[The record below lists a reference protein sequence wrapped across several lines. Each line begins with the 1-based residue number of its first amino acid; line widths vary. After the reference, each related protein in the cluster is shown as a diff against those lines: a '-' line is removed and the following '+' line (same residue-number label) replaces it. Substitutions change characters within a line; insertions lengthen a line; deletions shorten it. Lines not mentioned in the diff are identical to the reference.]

1 MNTML
6 HFFHDLEGKGFF
18 WKKTLSWKKWN
29 RVALERVR
37 ADIERGVWETVGVL
51 FVTT

>member
-1 MNTML
+1 MIWRVKRL
-6 HFFHDLEGKGFF
+6 LLEEDFDLGG
-18 WKKTLSWKKWN
+18 WN